1 MDIKTRLIRDATA
14 RPDDRRTVNPPIER
28 GTTVLLNK
36 SSDLFDDGK
45 GSVYGLEGYQVH
57 RALEA
62 GIAELEGASHVFL
75 APSGLA
81 AITIPMMAMLSAGD
95 EVLITD
101 AVYGPTRK
109 FAGHSLK
116 RFGVAARYYPP
127 RAMADEVMAL
137 VTDKT
142 RLIVL
147 EAPGSLTFEVQDV
160 PAIAAA
166 AKARGVPTLIDNTWS
181 AGLLFQPLSHGVDV
195 SLQALSKYVGGHSD
209 VFLGSIAT
217 NDAKI
222 ARAIRMVIE
231 EMGWFVSPDDC
242 YLALRGLRTLPVRM
256 KQHEANGLE
265 VARWLETQPEVLSVL
280 HPALPSS
287 PDHAMWK
294 RDFSGSN
301 GLFGVVLKPGF
312 DADRVIDAL
321 ELFGT
326 GVSWGGY
333 ESLASPGDRMI
344 RRRASPQDLGGSLLR
359 LHVGLESPEDL
370 IADLRR
376 ALDALAA

>member
-1 MDIKTRLIRDATA
+1 MDIKTRLIRDATR
-14 RPDDRRTVNPPIER
+14 RPDDRRTVNPPVER

-36 SSDLFDDGK
+36 SADLFDDGK

-62 GIAELEGASHVFL
+62 GVGELEGASHVYL

-81 AITIPMMAMLSAGD
+81 AISIPMMAMLGAGD

-109 FAGHSLK
+109 FSNHSLK
-116 RFGVAARYYPP
+116 RFGVTARYYPP
-127 RAMADEVMAL
+127 RASAEEVMAL
-137 VTDKT
+137 ANDKT

-147 EAPGSLTFEVQDV
+147 EAPGSLTFEIQDV
-160 PAIAAA
+160 SAIAAA
-166 AKARGVPTLIDNTWS
+166 ARARGIPTLIDNTWA

-209 VFLGSIAT
+209 VFGGSVAT
-217 NDAKI
+217 NDPKI
-222 ARAIRMVIE
+222 ARSIRMVIE
-231 EMGWFVSPDDC
+231 EMGWFVSPDDAW
-242 YLALRGLRTLPVRM
+242 LALRGLRTLPVRM

-265 VARWLETQPEVLSVL
+265 VARWLEARPEVARVL

-287 PDHAMWK
+287 PDHDLWK

-301 GLFGVVLKPGF
+301 GLFGVVLQPGV
-312 DADRVIDAL
+312 DADQVIDAL

-344 RRRASPQDLGGSLLR
+344 GRRADPEDLGGSLLR
-359 LHVGLESPEDL
+359 LHVGLEAPGDL

-376 ALDALAA
+376 ALDALKA

>member
-1 MDIKTRLIRDATA
+1 MDIKTRLIRDATR
-14 RPDDRRTVNPPIER
+14 RPADRRTVNPPVER

-36 SSDLFDDGK
+36 SADLFDDGK

-57 RALEA
+57 RALET
-62 GIAELEGASHVFL
+62 GVGELEAAAHVFL

-81 AITIPMMAMLSAGD
+81 AISIPMMAMLGAGD

-109 FAGHSLK
+109 FTNHSLK
-116 RFGVAARYYPP
+116 RFGVTGRYYPP
-127 RAMADEVMAL
+127 RATADEIMAM

-147 EAPGSLTFEVQDV
+147 EAPGSLTFEIQDV

-166 AKARGVPTLIDNTWS
+166 ATARGIPTLIDNTWA

-209 VFLGSIAT
+209 VFGGSVAT
-217 NDAKI
+217 NDPKI

-231 EMGWFVSPDDC
+231 EMGWFVSPDDAW
-242 YLALRGLRTLPVRM
+242 LALRGLRTLPIRM

-265 VARWLETQPEVLSVL
+265 VARWLEAQPEVARVL

-287 PDHAMWK
+287 PDHALWK

-301 GLFGVVLKPGF
+301 GLFGVVLQPGI
-312 DADRVIDAL
+312 DADQVIDTL

-344 RRRASPQDLGGSLLR
+344 ARRAKPEDLGGSLLR
-359 LHVGLESPEDL
+359 LHVGLEAHADL

-376 ALDALAA
+376 ALDTLKA